1 VSGRCTLLYAYQCV
15 SFYTVELLAFKKLNG
30 HFNKSSSLMSH
41 ESRACIKIGSRSK
54 EVVTPPASTRGC
66 VLTGTHKH
74 TRTHLHTYTHSHAL
88 AHIHTLTR
96 TCTHTH
102 THTHCTHTR
111 THTHLHTYTHP
122 HALAHIHAQTHT
134 CAAAFS
140 EGLIAPV
147 SINAL
152 AKEFVVFFSRLKVN
166 QAVCSFRELQD
177 CLKASILASSASWA
191 RACLCM
197 CACLYVCLWFCVCVC
212 EWSKCL

>member
-74 TRTHLHTYTHSHAL
+74 TRTHLHTYTH
-88 AHIHTLTR
+88 
-96 TCTHTH
+96 
-102 THTHCTHTR
+102 
-111 THTHLHTYTHP
+111 P

-166 QAVCSFRELQD
+166 QAVCSFRELLD